1 MVVVKI
7 EIEFLQLKH
16 CTSFVLWQTTSI
28 QLIDPGADPG
38 GVDWVANH
46 PPLLRSFK
54 LEIKKMNKTITEAT
68 LSPIVLIL
76 F

>member
-1 MVVVKI
+1 MQKLYISWHALVKNMA
-7 EIEFLQLKH
+7 
-16 CTSFVLWQTTSI
+16 
-28 QLIDPGADPG
+28 GADPG
-38 GVDWVANH
+38 GVDWVASH

-76 F
+76 V